1 MLSLTQI
8 QAIADAC
15 HAGGYD
21 FQLALKTAARDG
33 VPWFRQ
39 VTPDSAIASAM
50 GGRHA

>member
-1 MLSLTQI
+1 MLSLMQI
-8 QAIADAC
+8 QDIADAC

-39 VTPDSAIASAM
+39 VTPDAAVTDAM
-50 GGRHA
+50 GGQ